1 MPFVDFLKEKAAQA
15 SKASAKAAQKTKLRA
30 DMVMLDRDMKA
41 RKEKVRE
48 KYAFSTLRLKFK
60 IQLPFP
66 DHILHV
72 CFPFFALNTIVRCH
86 DV

>member
-48 KYAFSTLRLKFK
+48 KYA
-60 IQLPFP
+60 LPC
-66 DHILHV
+66 D
-72 CFPFFALNTIVRCH
+72 
-86 DV
+86 